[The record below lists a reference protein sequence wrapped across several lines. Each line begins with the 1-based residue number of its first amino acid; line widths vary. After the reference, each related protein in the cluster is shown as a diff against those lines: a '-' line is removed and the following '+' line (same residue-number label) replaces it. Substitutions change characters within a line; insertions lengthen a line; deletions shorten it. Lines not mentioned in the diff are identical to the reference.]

1 MRLLRKLIPGAAAII
16 LAASGP
22 AAATAALSS
31 SQATQASTLAAKAVA
46 KQTHGSSARVTRC
59 VRISSGKTVCHAEA
73 HYTSGAKRCTFDVTV
88 TQASA
93 KSRPRTAPSNFV
105 CY

>member
-1 MRLLRKLIPGAAAII
+1 MRLPRKLITAAAVIM

-22 AAATAALSS
+22 AAATAALST
-31 SQATQASTLAAKAVA
+31 SQATRASTLAAKAVA

-59 VRISSGKTVCHAEA
+59 VRISSVKTLCHAEA

-88 TQASA
+88 TRAGA
-93 KSRPRTAPSNFV
+93 TSRPRTAPSNFV